1 MKEVILIAVA
11 MKNELDIFI
20 NNVDSFKEIQR
31 NNVLFYEGKLFSKDV
46 VCMLTGVGTINTAY
60 AMGIAYANYNI
71 QFVINYG
78 IAGGIGKDIHKK
90 QMLVIKDCFN
100 VSSYRT
106 SEKENKVDTC
116 SLEYLTFVD
125 NDIDKLTMYNS
136 DEYLLNKLQSV
147 IPNLAQV
154 RCGSG
159 DVWNREKDV
168 ILNLRDNYSVAVSDM
183 ECVALYQICN
193 KLHLPIISLK
203 IISDN
208 TLLSEEYDRNVLS
221 NNINEIVYAI
231 RTLIDN

>member
-11 MKNELDIFI
+11 MKNELDIFL
-20 NNVDSFKEIQR
+20 NNVNSFKKIQR
-31 NNVLFYEGKLFSKDV
+31 NNVLFYEGKLFSENV

-100 VSSYRT
+100 LSSYRT
-106 SEKENKVDTC
+106 SEEKNELDTC